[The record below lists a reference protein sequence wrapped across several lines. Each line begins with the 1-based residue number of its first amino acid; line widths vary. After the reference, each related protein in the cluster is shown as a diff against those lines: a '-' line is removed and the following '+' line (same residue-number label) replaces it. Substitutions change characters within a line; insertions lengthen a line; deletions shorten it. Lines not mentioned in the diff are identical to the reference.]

1 MNPTLKKKI
10 GKEARRNG
18 YKFDDL
24 MYAVKALEHQYADR
38 HFEAGLDRDRV
49 TDADPELWRIA
60 GDCIQFSK
68 DVGAIN

>member
-1 MNPTLKKKI
+1 MDATLKKKI

-38 HFEAGLDRDRV
+38 HFEASLDRDRV

-60 GDCIQFSK
+60 GDCIQSSK
-68 DVGAIN
+68 DVGAI